1 MKFTIHIDCTAAEAR
16 QYMGLPDVAPMQE
29 AMLKE
34 LQERTMAN
42 VGSLQPA
49 EMIKAWLPMG
59 MESWLEMQKAMWA
72 QMTSIGARTD
82 GKS

>member
-1 MKFTIHIDCTAAEAR
+1 
-16 QYMGLPDVAPMQE
+16 
-29 AMLKE
+29 
-34 LQERTMAN
+34 MAN

-59 MESWLEMQKAMWA
+59 MEGWLEMQKAMWA